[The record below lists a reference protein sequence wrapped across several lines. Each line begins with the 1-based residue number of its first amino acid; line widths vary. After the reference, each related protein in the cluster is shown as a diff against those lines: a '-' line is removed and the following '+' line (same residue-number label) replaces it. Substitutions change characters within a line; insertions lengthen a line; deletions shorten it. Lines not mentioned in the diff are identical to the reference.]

1 MNDKTDMTKTKNK
14 LPDNINN
21 FLNNLS
27 EYLQTPL
34 YFYGSIQRYDYYHG
48 YSDIDIDIFT
58 PNEKSAINTLS
69 NYLQIDKKN
78 FKKIIWQTD
87 KKRMIY
93 GYKKYYTNESL
104 NLKIEFS
111 IYNEKYKNAVLE
123 SHEYKTNLPLFI
135 VILLYLL
142 KFCYYKLQMIDSKMY
157 RKYKNYI
164 LTDLINYKNHIFVT
178 I

>member
-14 LPDNINN
+14 LPYTTNN

-34 YFYGSIQRYDYYHG
+34 YFYGSVQRYDYFHG
-48 YSDIDIDIFT
+48 KSDIDVDIFT
-58 PNEKSAINTLS
+58 NNEKSIINKLS
-69 NYLQIDKKN
+69 NYLQIDKKK
-78 FKKIIWQTD
+78 FKKIIWQND
-87 KKRMIY
+87 KNRMIY
-93 GYKKYYTNESL
+93 GYKKYYKNESL

-111 IYNEKYKNAVLE
+111 IYNEKYKNDVLE

-135 VILLYLL
+135 VVLLYLL
-142 KFCYYKLQMIDSKMY
+142 KFCYYKLHIIDSKMY
-157 RKYKNYI
+157 RKYKDYI
-164 LTDLINYKNHIFVT
+164 LTDLINYKNHIFVV